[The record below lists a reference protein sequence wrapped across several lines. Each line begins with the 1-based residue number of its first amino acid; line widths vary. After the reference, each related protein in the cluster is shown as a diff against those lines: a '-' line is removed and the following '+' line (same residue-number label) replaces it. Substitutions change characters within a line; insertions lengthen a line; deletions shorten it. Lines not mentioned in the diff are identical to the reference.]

1 MSQAADHM
9 YLLFIQWFVDWRAS
23 SKVCTLCNCCCCSLV
38 TKSCVTVCGPMD
50 HRPLCPW
57 ISQARI
63 PEWVIFFLRRSSRPR
78 VWTFI
83 SWLEVDSLLLS
94 HSMQL
99 LTTNLSWELK
109 FEPYCFSFHNHTYTV
124 TLASFLCS
132 LNTQEKVLL
141 GEPVLLSLCYMETW
155 RTRQGIKTKPFRWA
169 IVLD

>member
-1 MSQAADHM
+1 M
-9 YLLFIQWFVDWRAS
+9 YLLFTQWFVDWRAS
-23 SKVCTLCNCCCCSLV
+23 SKVCTLCNCYCCLV
-38 TKSCVTVCGPMD
+38 TKSCLTVCGPMD
-50 HRPLCPW
+50 HRLLGPSVHG

-63 PEWVIFFLRRSSRPR
+63 PEWVLFFTRGSSQPR

-109 FEPYCFSFHNHTYTV
+109 FEPCYCFSFHNHACTI

-132 LNTQEKVLL
+132 LNIQEKVLL
-141 GEPVLLSLCYMETW
+141 GEPVLLNLCYMENLENP
-155 RTRQGIKTKPFRWA
+155 GNE
-169 IVLD
+169 